1 MNSKVMTKT
10 MHGCNLNKQITN
22 KNKKVTYTSVVLT
35 FFFLGG
41 VVTSTVLGDL
51 AAGCIKIFPVSDDN
65 ELFVWRPVT
74 FEFVAVGV
82 AVVVA
87 VGVILFKLA
96 VFEFLPSSDDEFKS
110 FIIWFEL
117 FVVPPFFDVVAAAA
131 VFFLFSFLLSLWT
144 RDFLEESSLMISS
157 RIDSWT
163 ISLIIFDEN
172 IVGDTDVEL

>member
-1 MNSKVMTKT
+1 M
-10 MHGCNLNKQITN
+10 
-22 KNKKVTYTSVVLT
+22 
-35 FFFLGG
+35 
-41 VVTSTVLGDL
+41 TSTVLGDL

-87 VGVILFKLA
+87 VGVILFKFV
-96 VFEFLPSSDDEFKS
+96 VFEYLPSSDDEFKS
-110 FIIWFEL
+110 LFIWFEL
-117 FVVPPFFDVVAAAA
+117 VVVPPFFDVVAAAD
-131 VFFLFSFLLSLWT
+131 FFLFSFLLSLWT

-163 ISLIIFDEN
+163 ISLIIFDEI
-172 IVGDTDVEL
+172 IVGDTDVELKEGEKK